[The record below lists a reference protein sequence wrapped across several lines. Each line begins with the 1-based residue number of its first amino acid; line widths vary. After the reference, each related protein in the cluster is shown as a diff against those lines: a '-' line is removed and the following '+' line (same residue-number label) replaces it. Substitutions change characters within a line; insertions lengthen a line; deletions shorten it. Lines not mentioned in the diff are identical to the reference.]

1 MKWNNIKRNL
11 FLMIPAGGLIMTGLF
26 SCARPLYDSDHKFR
40 KDVTLK
46 ELQGVEVTHGPL
58 IGVSYSHGGG
68 MQGDTNLIELYRDSD
83 GRAMI
88 KTTSAAEHS
97 FSLIEKEYTAD
108 EQLFDALRER
118 IDRNNL
124 SVWEDLPFDEEHIA
138 LDGPSTSIGMYF
150 DDSETGGYR
159 REYCRISYDNV
170 IPEGRYDI
178 LNEFAETLC
187 SGIHEENLLSSGFVY
202 DGSRIVTGRDTD
214 NTDAEISALVSGYW
228 ACKDSGTE
236 YLSYNYGL
244 YDTVDVDVINDPDR
258 SEMNFTVA
266 ETVHEPYED
275 ADTGW
280 HVLMRDEQDEEWA
293 MYTEGMQLVLRRTDD
308 SVCLR
313 FDRRG

>member
-1 MKWNNIKRNL
+1 MKWNNSKRNL

-26 SCARPLYDSDHKFR
+26 SCARPLYDSNHKFR

-46 ELQGVEVTHGPL
+46 ELQSVEVSHGPL
-58 IGVSYSHGGG
+58 TGVQYSHGGG

-83 GRAMI
+83 GRAVI
-88 KTTSAAEHS
+88 KTSHAAEHS

-170 IPEGRYDI
+170 IPEGGYEI
-178 LNEFAETLC
+178 LNEFVETLRA
-187 SGIHEENLLSSGFVY
+187 GIHEENLLSSGFVY
-202 DGSRIVTGRDTD
+202 NGSRIVTGRDTD

-228 ACKDSGTE
+228 TCKDSGTE
-236 YLSYNYGL
+236 YLIYNYGL
-244 YDTVDVDVINDPDR
+244 YDRVDVTAVKDQDR

-266 ETVHEPYED
+266 DTIHEPYED

-280 HVLMRDEQDEEWA
+280 HVLMRDEQGKEWA

-313 FDRRG
+313 FERQG

>member
-1 MKWNNIKRNL
+1 MKRHNL
-11 FLMIPAGGLIMTGLF
+11 YNRLLLMILTGGVLMPGLS
-26 SCARPLYDSDHKFR
+26 SCKKPLYDSNHKFR
-40 KDVTLK
+40 KDVTLE
-46 ELQGVEVTHGPL
+46 ELRGVEVSHGPL
-58 IGVSYSHGGG
+58 TGVQYSHGGG
-68 MQGDTNLIELYRDSD
+68 MQGDTNLIELYRDKD

-88 KTTSAAEHS
+88 RTSHAAEHS

-170 IPEGRYDI
+170 IPEGRYEI
-178 LNEFAETLC
+178 LNEFAETLQ
-187 SGIHEENLLSSGFVY
+187 SGIREENLISSGFVY

-214 NTDAEISALVSGYW
+214 NTDMEISALVSGYW
-228 ACKDSGTE
+228 VCNDSGTQ
-236 YLSYNYGL
+236 YIIYSYGL
-244 YDTVDVDVINDPDR
+244 RDTVDVDVINDPGR
-258 SEMNFTVA
+258 SEMSYTV
-266 ETVHEPYED
+266 TDTIHEPYKD

-280 HVLMRDEQDEEWA
+280 HVLLRDENDSEWVI
-293 MYTEGMQLVLRRTDD
+293 YTEGMQLVLRRTDD

>member
-1 MKWNNIKRNL
+1 MS
-11 FLMIPAGGLIMTGLF
+11 GLS
-26 SCARPLYDSDHKFR
+26 SCKKPLYDSNHKFR
-40 KDVTLK
+40 KTVTLK
-46 ELQGVEVTHGPL
+46 ELQGVEVSHGPL
-58 IGVSYSHGGG
+58 TGVNYSHGGG

-97 FSLIEKEYTAD
+97 FSLIVREYSAD

-118 IDRNNL
+118 IDRDNL
-124 SVWEDLPFDEEHIA
+124 SVWEDLPFDEEFIA
-138 LDGPSTSIGMYF
+138 LDAPSTSIGMYF
-150 DDSETGGYR
+150 DDSGTGGSR
-159 REYCRISYDNV
+159 RNSCWISYDNV
-170 IPEGRYDI
+170 IPEGGYQI
-178 LNEFAETLC
+178 LNEFVGILQ
-187 SGIHEENLLSSGFVY
+187 SGIREENLCDTYFVH
-202 DGSRIVTGRDTD
+202 DGRRILTGRDTD

-244 YDTVDVDVINDPDR
+244 YDTVEVTAVKDQNR
-258 SEMNFTVA
+258 NEMIFTVT
-266 ETVHEPYED
+266 ETIHEPYED